1 MKKKTET
8 KIHVQK
14 NILWKPGNELVN
26 EIKRN
31 WMHVVKNV
39 HIPAWITHGLHLT
52 STPHVHY
59 KIQLTFW
66 KSKIKKNS

>member
-1 MKKKTET
+1 MWKKKTET

-39 HIPAWITHGLHLT
+39 HIPA
-52 STPHVHY
+52 
-59 KIQLTFW
+59 
-66 KSKIKKNS
+66 